1 MPFSPWPRPVDD
13 PQNQTD
19 PRPAARPRLGPRPLA
34 LHLALHSLT
43 WASSLCALPGLR
55 SASPVWNPALASDPR
70 AEREAQALSE
80 AARSLPAE
88 DVARAVARAAAKR
101 SQEFALGVSAYL
113 AHPETRELSD
123 PPVLWQDG
131 AARLLDYGAGSAGAK
146 GRPVLVVPSLVNRF
160 YILDLA
166 ADCSLLRFLAAS
178 GLRPLVIDWGDPG
191 PSELAFDLAAVIDG
205 PLAGALDFATT
216 AAQGP
221 VPVVGYCMGGLL
233 AVALAARRPAQ
244 VAALALLATPWDF
257 SAPALGGQASLIRAL
272 APHIGTALARL
283 GQLPVDLLQAMF
295 LSLDP
300 YGGLAK
306 FRAFA
311 KLDPAG
317 AKARR
322 FVQLEDWLN
331 DGVPL
336 AGPVARESLIG
347 WYARNEPGLG
357 AWTVGDTQVTPE
369 RLTQPALVIVP
380 EHDRIVP
387 PESAFPLGRALPNAR
402 TLSLA
407 AGHIGMV
414 VGGRARDILHR
425 PLADWLA
432 RH

>member
-1 MPFSPWPRPVDD
+1 MAD
-13 PQNQTD
+13 PQKTTE

-43 WASSLCALPGLR
+43 WASSLCALPALR
-55 SASPVWNPALASDPR
+55 SGSPLWNPAPASGNR
-70 AEREAQALSE
+70 ALSEAGALSEARALSE

-88 DVARAVARAAAKR
+88 DLARAVARAAAKR
-101 SQEFALGVSAYL
+101 SLQFAHGVSAYL
-113 AHPETRELSD
+113 SHPATRALAD
-123 PPVLWQDG
+123 PPVLWRDG
-131 AARLLDYGAGSAGAK
+131 AARLLDYGWHSAGAT
-146 GRPVLVVPSLVNRF
+146 GRPVLVVPSLINRF

-166 ADCSLLRFLAAS
+166 ADCSLLRFLAAA

-191 PSELAFDLAAVIDG
+191 PRELAFDLTAVIEG
-205 PLAGALDFATT
+205 PLAGALDFAS
-216 AAQGP
+216 AAAGGP

-233 AVALAARRPAQ
+233 AVALATLRPAQ

-257 SAPALGGQASLIRAL
+257 SGPALGGPAAAIRAL
-272 APHIGTALARL
+272 APHLGPALDRL
-283 GQLPVDLLQAMF
+283 GQVAVDLVQAMF

-311 KLDPAG
+311 TLDPAN
-317 AKARR
+317 AKALR
-322 FVQLEDWLN
+322 FVLLEDWLN

-336 AGPVARESLIG
+336 AGPVARQSLIG
-347 WYARNEPGLG
+347 WYADNEPGRG
-357 AWTVGDTQVTPE
+357 AWTVGDKRVTPE
-369 RLTQPALVIVP
+369 RIAQPALVVVP

-387 PESAFPLGRALPNAR
+387 PESALPLGRALPNAR

-414 VGGRARDILHR
+414 VGGRAREILHR